1 MTPFKAIKRWLVGI
15 LTRRTGTWI
24 GTPPQKH

>member
-1 MTPFKAIKRWLVGI
+1 MNPVKAIKRWLVAI

-24 GTPPQKH
+24 GTPPQKR